1 MSSQERPSSPET
13 VVTEKMGV
21 RMVALLLMVAAL
33 SVFVLWT
40 VNPIG
45 SGSETTFALFI
56 AVDIVSVAIISYIQR
71 SISERDR
78 IGRAPVLAGC
88 CFIVFLVAAAFYLL
102 G

>member
-1 MSSQERPSSPET
+1 MSDLERSSPET
-13 VVTEKMGV
+13 VATEKMGV
-21 RMVALLLMVAAL
+21 RIVSLLLMVAAL

-45 SGSETTFALFI
+45 SGSESTFVLFI
-56 AVDIVSVAIISYIQR
+56 AVDIVSVAMVSYIQR

-88 CFIVFLVAAAFYLL
+88 FFIVFLVATAFYLL
-102 G
+102 A